1 MQPLKL
7 SHLITLET
15 HVNIMLFVRLDTGM
29 DHRVNKEE
37 FTSPKMKETIE
48 KVNHGNLK
56 WNSAHHA
63 LFLSS
68 GWDQSRT
75 WGRSL
80 TRSTR
85 TEADRSSSESSWTGR
100 WRRISTSRMT
110 SSLKTCKYC
119 SSHSKVKL
127 IHLIFCIFK

>member
-1 MQPLKL
+1 MQLLKL

-56 WNSAHHA
+56 
-63 LFLSS
+63 
-68 GWDQSRT
+68 
-75 WGRSL
+75 
-80 TRSTR
+80 
-85 TEADRSSSESSWTGR
+85 
-100 WRRISTSRMT
+100 
-110 SSLKTCKYC
+110 
-119 SSHSKVKL
+119 
-127 IHLIFCIFK
+127 